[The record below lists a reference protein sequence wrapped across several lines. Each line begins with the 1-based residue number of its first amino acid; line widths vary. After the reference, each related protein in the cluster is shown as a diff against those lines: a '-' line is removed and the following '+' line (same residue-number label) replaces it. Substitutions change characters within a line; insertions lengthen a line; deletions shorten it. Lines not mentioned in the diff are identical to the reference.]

1 MGWKYV
7 IDVDTQGAYVG
18 KDNTL
23 AFKVNG
29 CDLIINADT
38 LNSLE
43 KLSDTGETAYNDGYA
58 KGLKDG
64 QHKSDTEEYH
74 VGMKDAWDIV
84 RKIFDMNDYQRYAIF
99 GSENSRYIMMNLPI
113 GEVVEKLK
121 TYEEIKT
128 GDEVIYNNTIICVVL
143 APETDNRYASIIDGC
158 GKHYF
163 ADHRELKKTGKHYD
177 HIEQLLAEMK
187 ERQKS
192 CSNCKH
198 EFKLRCE
205 WPCEDCLC
213 HDRWESKGDAE

>member
-84 RKIFDMNDYQRYAIF
+84 RKIFDMTDYQRYAIF

-121 TYEEIKT
+121 TYEEIKA
-128 GDEVIYNNTIICVVL
+128 GDEVIYNNTMVCIVL
-143 APETDNRYASIIDGC
+143 TPETDKKYASIVDGY
-158 GKHYF
+158 GNHYS
-163 ADHRELKKTGKHYD
+163 ADHRELKKTGKHYECVEQALKE
-177 HIEQLLAEMK
+177 IEEK
-187 ERQKS
+187 KIKS
-192 CSNCKH
+192 CSTCKYIH
-198 EFKLRCE
+198 NILMCNICRGYNKWVQKDEE
-205 WPCEDCLC
+205 V
-213 HDRWESKGDAE
+213 